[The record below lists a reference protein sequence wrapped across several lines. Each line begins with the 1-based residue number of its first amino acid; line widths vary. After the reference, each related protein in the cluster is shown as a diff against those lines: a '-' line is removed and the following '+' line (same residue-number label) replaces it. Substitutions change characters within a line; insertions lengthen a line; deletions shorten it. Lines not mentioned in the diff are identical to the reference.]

1 MVYNAQLGLLL
12 ADTCLLAV
20 YSLLFGFEI
29 FVMVRYLYP
38 LRIKSPYIIS
48 FYIFLTV
55 LMLSSIIE
63 LFLRLILA
71 QTGYYIAKTDH
82 VTASEVC
89 QHLQALSYILL
100 GFVISA
106 TMFQLSCSL
115 ALVLNII
122 DIKEANGRKVSFNL
136 CVGVIGIVCS
146 VGGYYETAYDRY
158 AQKQHLIY
166 ETLGLLVLC
175 LIYFS
180 TCVDLYRKLRIF
192 VLEETKV
199 ESRLVQLQFLIFFI
213 AYGSKVVTLMY
224 WIKNPPEERHQM
236 ESFLINS
243 DLMNIVW
250 IVLPVLFLLCMQ
262 IRSFRKMKLEMT
274 QFLTG
279 VEENEALD
287 HPEEQQQK
295 QKLSSPVNSQGD
307 E

>member
-1 MVYNAQLGLLL
+1 
-12 ADTCLLAV
+12 
-20 YSLLFGFEI
+20 
-29 FVMVRYLYP
+29 
-38 LRIKSPYIIS
+38 
-48 FYIFLTV
+48 
-55 LMLSSIIE
+55 
-63 LFLRLILA
+63 
-71 QTGYYIAKTDH
+71 
-82 VTASEVC
+82 
-89 QHLQALSYILL
+89 
-100 GFVISA
+100 
-106 TMFQLSCSL
+106 MFQLSCSL